1 MTPASFVS
9 TAAVLATALASGA
22 VVVGAEA
29 AGIGLASGVAV
40 AHLAL
45 TAALAERAS
54 GPRASV
60 HAGLA
65 LAALQVGAL
74 APVAWL
80 IGAVGPLPVVL
91 AWGTWPLA
99 ALVAGGVAA
108 IHRRDALRAARPYLP
123 EASW

>member
-1 MTPASFVS
+1 
-9 TAAVLATALASGA
+9 
-22 VVVGAEA
+22 VGAEA
-29 AGIGLASGVAV
+29 AAIGLACGVAV

-45 TAALAERAS
+45 TAALAERTI

-65 LAALQVGAL
+65 LAALQAAAL

-80 IGAVGPLPVVL
+80 LGAVGPLPVVL
-91 AWGTWPLA
+91 AWGTWPVA

-108 IHRRDALRAARPYLP
+108 IHRRDALRVALPHLP